1 MVTYAGLLFSRCER
15 FAKMTRV
22 HAMSEITRMPM
33 NAYGI
38 RIWSLGKSFSIC
50 GCDGRNIILARSS
63 YNSYRNWMR

>member
-1 MVTYAGLLFSRCER
+1 MTYADLLLSRCER

-22 HAMSEITRMPM
+22 HAKSEISRKSM

-38 RIWSLGKSFSIC
+38 RIWSLRKSFSIC
-50 GCDGRNIILARSS
+50 GCDGRNIILARSL